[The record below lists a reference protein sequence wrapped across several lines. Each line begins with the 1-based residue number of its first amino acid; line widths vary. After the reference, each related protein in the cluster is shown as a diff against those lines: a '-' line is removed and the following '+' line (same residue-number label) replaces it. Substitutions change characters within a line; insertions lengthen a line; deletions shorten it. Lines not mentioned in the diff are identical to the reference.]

1 MEGILLSKYM
11 KKGSRSL
18 KGNNQ
23 KVESFFMTIAEFTKL
38 AKSVKESMSAAL
50 LRWNI
55 HPTAQIW
62 HRVTIIS
69 FLN

>member
-1 MEGILLSKYM
+1 
-11 KKGSRSL
+11 
-18 KGNNQ
+18 
-23 KVESFFMTIAEFTKL
+23 MTIAEFTKL
-38 AKSVKESMSAAL
+38 AESVKESMSAAL

-62 HRVTIIS
+62 HRVTLIS